1 MIVPKIWKTQSLG
14 SPGEKYSHLP
24 KSWMYESLRKM
35 EPVIITYKKYICAIS
50 DVHCIDIIFT
60 SNVNIT

>member
-24 KSWMYESLRKM
+24 KSWMYECLRKM
-35 EPVIITYKKYICAIS
+35 EPVIIPTRNIS
-50 DVHCIDIIFT
+50 ALYVMCIVLT
-60 SNVNIT
+60 LYSHLM